1 MRLRCPRLASLL
13 LGFALAAVA
22 AGLIGAEDLPIVDT
36 HLHYSQNSW
45 SEYSPEAVLAILDGA
60 GVRRAFV
67 SSTPDDGTVRLY
79 EAAPDRIVPV
89 LRPYRDAGEL
99 GSWHRDPTVVAY
111 LETRLARGI
120 YRGIGEFHLHGEDA
134 RSPVVRQVADLAA
147 RHGLFLHCHCDA
159 EAAETLLGLRNDVR
173 ILWAHAGMSADPA
186 TVGRLLDGS
195 ARLTVELALRS
206 DVAPGGTL
214 DPAWRALFLRHPDR
228 FMVGTDTWV
237 PSRWVDLPAVQTVTR
252 AWLRQLPP
260 EVRRRLASENAEGLA
275 RPSQ

>member
-111 LETRLARGI
+111 LETRLARARLDVDEAKLLGQ
-120 YRGIGEFHLHGEDA
+120 RATDRIGDVHLAPLQRRDA
-134 RSPVVRQVADLAA
+134 RRVAGPVYEPRDPAAVADAA
-147 RHGLFLHCHCDA
+147 V
-159 EAAETLLGLRNDVR
+159 AASCG
-173 ILWAHAGMSADPA
+173 
-186 TVGRLLDGS
+186 
-195 ARLTVELALRS
+195 
-206 DVAPGGTL
+206 
-214 DPAWRALFLRHPDR
+214 
-228 FMVGTDTWV
+228 
-237 PSRWVDLPAVQTVTR
+237 
-252 AWLRQLPP
+252 
-260 EVRRRLASENAEGLA
+260 
-275 RPSQ
+275 